1 MKNRAL
7 IGLSAACMSALV
19 ATAVGCGEP
28 IHEPYTPP
36 EKDAVEQAQPA
47 ADKAEEEKAAADLSK
62 EEAENPNAGVADAA
76 DEAEASVDEKVAAD
90 EEKAA
95 DEADGAA
102 KEAEGQAE
110 DEAASEAEKVD
121 AQEGDKAG
129 ADAEADNADKA
140 AAEAG
145 YADGEYTATGK
156 GIGGDVPVTV
166 TVKDGKISDVTVGD
180 NSETQGIGSK
190 AIEQLPAEIVKANG
204 TEGVD
209 AVSGATITSKAIF
222 SAVDECLAQAGEG
235 SAAPANDAEKVEA
248 PAGYADGTYEATG
261 KGIGGDVP
269 VTVEVKDGKIAS
281 VTVGDNSET
290 QGIGSKAIE
299 QLPEAIVAAGGTEGV
314 DGVSGATITSKAIF
328 SAVDECLAQA
338 SSGDAAADAATDEKV
353 EKADE
358 SLKAGDETKAEAE
371 DAKKQDEAVGEEVAK
386 DAQKVADDEAKA
398 DAEADNA
405 DKAAAEAGYADGEY
419 TATGKGIGGDVPVTV
434 TVKDGKISDVTVG
447 DNSETQG
454 IGSKAI
460 EQLPAEIVK
469 ANGTEG
475 VDAVSG
481 ATITSKAIF
490 SAVDE
495 CLAQAGEGSAA
506 PANDAEKV
514 EAPAGYADGTYEATG
529 KGIGGDV
536 PVTVEVK
543 DGKIASV
550 TVGDN
555 SETQGIGSK
564 AIEQLPEAI
573 VAAGGTEGVDGVSG
587 ATITSKAIFSAVDE
601 CLAQASSGD
610 AAADAATDEKVEK
623 ADESLKAGDETKA
636 EAEDAKKQDEAVG
649 EEVAKDAQKV
659 ADDEAKADAEADN
672 ADKAAA
678 EAGYADGEYTATGKG
693 IGGDVP
699 VTVTVKDGKI
709 SDVTVGDN
717 SETQGIGS
725 KAIEQLPAEIV
736 KANGTEGVD
745 AVSGATITSKA
756 IFSAVDE
763 CLAQASSGD
772 AAADAATD
780 EKAEPA
786 ADADK
791 KDDAKADEK
800 AEPAADAKADDQK
813 AEPAPDAKADSTAA
827 VLADG
832 EYTATGK
839 GIGGD
844 VPVTVT
850 VKDGKISEVTVG
862 DNSETQGIGS
872 KAIEQLPA
880 LIVENNGT
888 DGIDGISGA
897 TITSKAI
904 FSAVNDAVA
913 QASSGD
919 VVADAAADQKAE
931 PAADVKADDQKAEPA
946 ADADKKDDAK
956 VDDKKTED
964 KKAEDKA
971 EPAADAD
978 KKADDQKADEKAEP
992 AADAKADDQKA
1003 EPAADDAK
1011 AEAGA
1016 LKDGTYEAEGKGIG
1030 GKVPVTVVVK
1040 DGKVSEVTVGDNSET
1055 QGIGSKAV
1063 EQLPEAI
1070 VAAGG
1075 TEGVDGVSGAT
1086 ITSKAIF
1093 SAVEDALAQAGEGGA
1108 AADEKAEP
1116 AADVKADD
1124 QKAEPAADAD
1134 KKDDAKVDDKKAED
1148 KKAEDKAEPAADA
1161 DKKADDQKAD
1171 EKAEPAADAKADDQ
1185 KAEPAAD
1192 TDKKADAK
1200 AESAA
1205 TDKKAD
1211 AKAESAATDK
1221 KADAK
1226 AESADAAKKADDKK
1240 ADEAAAGLKDG
1251 EYTAEGKGIG
1261 GKVPVTVVVKDGAVA
1276 EVTVGDNSE
1285 TQGIGSKAIEQ
1296 LPELIVKANGTEGV
1310 DGVSGATI
1318 TSKAIFSAVEDCLKQ
1333 AEAPADKADDKAGAD
1348 KKDAKAEAGALKDG
1362 TYEAE
1367 GKGIGG
1373 KVPVTVVVKDGK
1385 VSEVTVGDNSETQG
1399 IGSKAV
1405 EQLPALIVE
1414 ANGTEGVDGVSGATI
1429 TSKAIFSAVE
1439 DALAQAQA

>member
-62 EEAENPNAGVADAA
+62 EEAENPNADVADAA

-222 SAVDECLAQAGEG
+222 SAVEDALAQAGEG

-314 DGVSGATITSKAIF
+314 DAVSGATITSKAIF

-358 SLKAGDETKAEAE
+358 SLKAGDETEAEAE

-398 DAEADNA
+398 DAEADA
-405 DKAAAEAGYADGEY
+405 KTEGALKDGEY

-460 EQLPAEIVK
+460 EQLP
-469 ANGTEG
+469 
-475 VDAVSG
+475 
-481 ATITSKAIF
+481 
-490 SAVDE
+490 
-495 CLAQAGEGSAA
+495 
-506 PANDAEKV
+506 
-514 EAPAGYADGTYEATG
+514 
-529 KGIGGDV
+529 
-536 PVTVEVK
+536 
-543 DGKIASV
+543 
-550 TVGDN
+550 
-555 SETQGIGSK
+555 
-564 AIEQLPEAI
+564 EAI
-573 VAAGGTEGVDGVSG
+573 VAAG
-587 ATITSKAIFSAVDE
+587 
-601 CLAQASSGD
+601 
-610 AAADAATDEKVEK
+610 
-623 ADESLKAGDETKA
+623 
-636 EAEDAKKQDEAVG
+636 
-649 EEVAKDAQKV
+649 
-659 ADDEAKADAEADN
+659 
-672 ADKAAA
+672 
-678 EAGYADGEYTATGKG
+678 
-693 IGGDVP
+693 
-699 VTVTVKDGKI
+699 
-709 SDVTVGDN
+709 
-717 SETQGIGS
+717 
-725 KAIEQLPAEIV
+725 
-736 KANGTEGVD
+736 GTEGVD

-791 KDDAKADEK
+791 KDDAKVDDKKAEDKAEPAADADKKADDQKADEK

-850 VKDGKISEVTVG
+850 VKDGKISDVTVG

-872 KAIEQLPA
+872 KAIEQLPEA
-880 LIVENNGT
+880 IVAAGGT
-888 DGIDGISGA
+888 EGVDAVSGA

-904 FSAVNDAVA
+904 FSAVDECLA

-919 VVADAAADQKAE
+919 AAADAATDE
-931 PAADVKADDQKAEPA
+931 KAEPA

-956 VDDKKTED
+956 VDD

-1003 EPAADDAK
+1003 EPAPDAK
-1011 AEAGA
+1011 ADSTAA
-1016 LKDGTYEAEGKGIG
+1016 VLADGEYTATGKGIG
-1030 GKVPVTVVVK
+1030 GDVPVTVTVK
-1040 DGKVSEVTVGDNSET
+1040 DGKISDVTVGDNSET
-1055 QGIGSKAV
+1055 QGIGSKAI

-1075 TEGVDGVSGAT
+1075 TEGVDAVSGAT

-1093 SAVEDALAQAGEGGA
+1093 SAVDECLAQASSGDA
-1108 AADEKAEP
+1108 AAD
-1116 AADVKADD
+1116 AATDE
-1124 QKAEPAADAD
+1124 KAEPAADAD
-1134 KKDDAKVDDKKAED
+1134 KKDDAKVDD

-1185 KAEPAAD
+1185 KADEKAEPAAD
-1192 TDKKADAK
+1192 AKADDQKAEPAPDAK
-1200 AESAA
+1200 ADSTAA
-1205 TDKKAD
+1205 VLA
-1211 AKAESAATDK
+1211 
-1221 KADAK
+1221 
-1226 AESADAAKKADDKK
+1226 
-1240 ADEAAAGLKDG
+1240 DG
-1251 EYTAEGKGIG
+1251 EYTATGKGIG
-1261 GKVPVTVVVKDGAVA
+1261 GDVPVTVTVKDGKISD
-1276 EVTVGDNSE
+1276 VTVGDNSE

-1296 LPELIVKANGTEGV
+1296 LPEAIVAAGGTEGV
-1310 DGVSGATI
+1310 DAVSGATI
-1318 TSKAIFSAVEDCLKQ
+1318 TSKAIFSAVER
-1333 AEAPADKADDKAGAD
+1333 APWPRPARAVPPPTRRPSLPPTLRPTTRRPSLPPTPTRRTTPRSMTRRPRTRRPRTRLSPLLTPTRRLMTRRPTRRPSLPPTPRLTTRRPSRLPTPTRRLTPRLSPLLPTRRLTPRLSPPTTDKKADAKAESAAAD
-1348 KKDAKAEAGALKDG
+1348 KKD
-1362 TYEAE
+1362 
-1367 GKGIGG
+1367 
-1373 KVPVTVVVKDGK
+1373 
-1385 VSEVTVGDNSETQG
+1385 
-1399 IGSKAV
+1399 
-1405 EQLPALIVE
+1405 
-1414 ANGTEGVDGVSGATI
+1414 
-1429 TSKAIFSAVE
+1429 
-1439 DALAQAQA
+1439 